1 MKKWVT
7 SVVNMVL
14 FVGCTSDRN
23 AKVPELPYDQARYL
37 IITADDFGAS
47 KNINEGIKF
56 AADKKT
62 ITAISA
68 LTNFN
73 ESLPELKEISETH
86 PEIGIGVHLNITTG
100 KPVLSSAEVP
110 SLVNAEG
117 NFYTVDEL
125 LPVLNSIS
133 LYELRHELRAQI
145 LALKNMNI
153 KIDHLSDQN
162 GILSFY
168 TPFFEVVTDL
178 AQEFATP
185 VRTPAIAGIIY
196 PNLFPNSR
204 MSAYGRQKATKLAFH
219 EPLKAASLLKYTRL
233 QEIEKKIQKLDK
245 FGVTHPDLLI
255 EYFWGNPTI
264 SNYKYILEHLPEGC
278 SELILHLGTD
288 TRQANYPSG
297 LDLDYFANREQEL
310 LTVTGDHLEDYYN
323 HLNIKTIGY
332 SDIRLMNLSQ
342 KSGTKNI
349 GFQNNYLGQ

>member
-1 MKKWVT
+1 
-7 SVVNMVL
+7 MVL

-23 AKVPELPYDQARYL
+23 AKAPELPYDRARLL

-47 KNINEGIKF
+47 NNINEGIKL
-56 AADKKT
+56 AADKNT

-68 LTNFN
+68 LTNFS
-73 ESLPELKEISETH
+73 ESLPELKEISEGH

-100 KPVLSSAEVP
+100 KPVLPAAFVP

-125 LPVLNSIS
+125 LPILGNIS
-133 LYELRHELRAQI
+133 LTELRNELREQV
-145 LALKNMNI
+145 LALKNRNI

-168 TPFFEVVTDL
+168 TPFFEVVTAL
-178 AQEFATP
+178 ALEFSTP
-185 VRTPAIAGIIY
+185 VRTPAIAGMIY
-196 PNLFPNSR
+196 PDLFPNSR
-204 MSAYGRQKATKLAFH
+204 MREYGRQKATKLAFH
-219 EPLKAASLLKYTRL
+219 EPLKAASLLKYTHM

-245 FGVTHPDLLI
+245 LSVTHPDLLI

-288 TRQANYPSG
+288 TRQVNYPSG
-297 LDLDYFANREQEL
+297 LDLDYFSKREQEL
-310 LTVTGDHLEDYYN
+310 KTVTGDHLHEYYK

-332 SDIRLMNLSQ
+332 SDIRSSNVSR
-342 KSGTKNI
+342 KSGSKNI
-349 GFQNNYLGQ
+349 ELQSNFVSH